1 MIDNYIREKNLNNG
15 KNYIKVKEIKEIQ
28 KKTLNTPSPTRDT
41 TFAQI
46 IDKDDYSNK
55 QNLISFIN
63 ENNPEFFEKIEL
75 GDYINSGS
83 AGVVYRA
90 TYKGKNKQQVAI
102 KFLINKK
109 HKENREKKE
118 NETKNVNQEIAI
130 SKKLHNKN
138 IIEIYAYI
146 KKEQMKY
153 SILEYG
159 KYGDTEHFLKKLLKR
174 SVLGETFLNYIAKQI
189 LDGLEYLHRTKTIHM
204 DIKPGNIL
212 IDSNLDAKITDF
224 SVSCSYQ
231 EFHPE
236 DTVKFPFVG
245 TGRYIAP
252 EILSKSHLKIKQAEK
267 IDIYSFGV
275 TLYYLFYG
283 EYPYKLND
291 VKSKEYE
298 NILKNIQNENLVF
311 PDTRK
316 ISDKFKDFLIKILEK
331 DYNKRLTIKD
341 ALKHPWI
348 KGCQIIFDEK
358 ENLSNQESFLINLIT
373 DNIPKFNDYI
383 R

>member
-63 ENNPEFFEKIEL
+63 ENNFEIIVL

-146 KKEQMKY
+146 KKRTNE
-153 SILEYG
+153 I
-159 KYGDTEHFLKKLLKR
+159 F
-174 SVLGETFLNYIAKQI
+174 YIRIWKI
-189 LDGLEYLHRTKTIHM
+189 WRHRTFFK
-204 DIKPGNIL
+204 
-212 IDSNLDAKITDF
+212 KITKKVCF
-224 SVSCSYQ
+224 
-231 EFHPE
+231 
-236 DTVKFPFVG
+236 
-245 TGRYIAP
+245 R
-252 EILSKSHLKIKQAEK
+252 
-267 IDIYSFGV
+267 
-275 TLYYLFYG
+275 
-283 EYPYKLND
+283 
-291 VKSKEYE
+291 
-298 NILKNIQNENLVF
+298 
-311 PDTRK
+311 
-316 ISDKFKDFLIKILEK
+316 
-331 DYNKRLTIKD
+331 
-341 ALKHPWI
+341 
-348 KGCQIIFDEK
+348 
-358 ENLSNQESFLINLIT
+358 
-373 DNIPKFNDYI
+373 
-383 R
+383 